1 MGIITFI
8 CASLSADMVP
18 FTSGNTT
25 EIENAVF
32 EEESQKWQTK
42 FAAFSRKDSYHENM
56 NISF

>member
-1 MGIITFI
+1 
-8 CASLSADMVP
+8 MVP